1 MVSSPAARG
10 SDLLQNPSLAP
21 SAVDA
26 GHLSRRFL
34 HLRLPPR
41 HPHRDR
47 PSVAMP
53 ASPPKS
59 QNSPSPA
66 TAVAPTECHLLPD
79 AEDLATQLR
88 NMCDHL
94 NRFVKK
100 RMAKKDGQETNYA
113 LRKRVTRTFLRR
125 RSN

>member
-10 SDLLQNPSLAP
+10 SDLLQNPTLP
-21 SAVDA
+21 RSAVDA
-26 GHLSRRFL
+26 GHLSRRS
-34 HLRLPPR
+34 HLRLPPL
-41 HPHRDR
+41 HPRRDR
-47 PSVAMP
+47 SSVAMP

-66 TAVAPTECHLLPD
+66 TAVAPAECHLLPD

-94 NRFVKK
+94 NRFVRK